1 MLREAARG
9 DAAQIADLVNLA
21 YRPGRLGA
29 DAEGWTHES
38 GLIAGPRICVEQVL
52 ALFDNP
58 GVVVVDDRGGVLRG
72 CVHVE
77 PCAWPHVGPD
87 PACCRIGML
96 AVMPSQQG
104 QGGGHTLLAAAEAL
118 AAARY
123 GAQGVEM
130 WMLSSRPELLAYYER
145 RGYRLTGVQRP
156 YPVALGVGQPRV
168 AGLCLLG
175 LSKALAPS

>member
-21 YRPGRLGA
+21 YRPGV
-29 DAEGWTHES
+29 DAGGWTHES
-38 GLIAGPRICVEQVL
+38 GLIAGQRICVDQVL
-52 ALFDNP
+52 ALFDSP
-58 GVVVVDDRGGVLRG
+58 GTVVVDDDHGVLRG

-77 PCAWPHVGPD
+77 PCVWPHAGPD

-123 GAQGVEM
+123 GAQGIEM
-130 WMLSSRPELLAYYER
+130 WVLSSRPELLAYYER

-168 AGLCLLG
+168 DGLCLLG